1 MKIKTYVITLSKRFP
16 SYHPRKGQ
24 NTDFGP
30 KVYHLDKRH
39 TIRGNYAFW
48 KPRIDAINRGEAI
61 LSVREWIDKPYY
73 SKQTE
78 LAVFGKGEVGIQPL
92 DLFVDRLGKTKGIG
106 AWIKEDE
113 FERRNIDACELVKND
128 GLSMQDFFDWFRKP
142 IDNPCII
149 HFTDLRY

>member
-24 NTDFGP
+24 PTEFGP

-48 KPRIDAINRGEAI
+48 KPRIDSINRGEAI

-73 SKQTE
+73 SKQKE
-78 LAVFGKGEVGIQPL
+78 LAVFGAGEVGIQKCDVKIATVL
-92 DLFVDRLGKTKGIG
+92 DSQCAAIKVNGIDCS
-106 AWIKEDE
+106 IERCKE
-113 FERRNIDACELVKND
+113 IAKND
-128 GLSMQDFFDWFRKP
+128 GLSQKDFINWFKKP
-142 IDNPCII
+142 IVDGGII